1 MPTRIVHLPVS
12 YLFRRLPNRLWVITL
27 SLALTV
33 AMAAIAAV
41 GVGPAAAATAPVGLG
56 TAGSFAVLA
65 GSTVTN
71 TGPSVINGDLGVSPG
86 TSITGFPPGLV
97 NGTQHSADAVALQA
111 QKDLTIAYNDAAG
124 RAPTATVT
132 ADLGGQT
139 LVAGVYTGTT
149 LSLTGTLTLDAQGN
163 PNAVFIF
170 QSAKTLIT
178 ASASRIVLINGAD
191 PCNVFFQVGSSATL
205 GTNSVFVGTIL
216 ALTSIT
222 ANTGATVA
230 GRLLARN
237 GAVTLDS
244 NTITRPNCSV
254 ASTTSTST
262 TSTSPTS
269 TTSTSPT
276 STTSTSPTSTTST
289 SPTSTTST
297 SSTST
302 TSTSSST
309 TTSSSSTTSS
319 STAPTTTGLTPAS
332 GPTGGGTRVTVTG
345 SRFVPGSTSVTIG
358 AVVVPAAQV
367 KVSSATSLSF
377 VTPAHAAG
385 AVNVKVTTLAGTSGP
400 QTFRY
405 QTQES
410 ATSTLAVPGSGAP
423 HTGEPGSVNP
433 LNALIA
439 LGVLAAGAGLALR
452 FRGQPGK
459 N

>member
-1 MPTRIVHLPVS
+1 MPTRIVHLPVP
-12 YLFRRLPNRLWVITL
+12 YLFRRLPNRLWLITL

-71 TGPSVINGDLGVSPG
+71 TGPSVINGDLGVRPG

-276 STTSTSPTSTTST
+276 STTSTS
-289 SPTSTTST
+289 
-297 SSTST
+297 
-302 TSTSSST
+302 SST

-385 AVNVKVTTLAGTSGP
+385 AVNVKVTTPAGTSGP

-405 QTQES
+405 LTQES

>member
-12 YLFRRLPNRLWVITL
+12 YLFRRLPSRLWVITL

-262 TSTSPTS
+262 TSTTSTS

-289 SPTSTTST
+289 SPT
-297 SSTST
+297 
-302 TSTSSST
+302 ST

-385 AVNVKVTTLAGTSGP
+385 AVNVKVTTPAGTSGP

-405 QTQES
+405 LTQES
-410 ATSTLAVPGSGAP
+410 ATSTPAVPGSGAP

-439 LGVLAAGAGLALR
+439 LGLLAAGAGLALR
-452 FRGQPGK
+452 YRGQPGK

>member
-1 MPTRIVHLPVS
+1 MPTRIVHLPVP

-269 TTSTSPT
+269 TTSTSP
-276 STTSTSPTSTTST
+276 S
-289 SPTSTTST
+289 
-297 SSTST
+297 ST

-358 AVVVPAAQV
+358 AVVVPAALV

-385 AVNVKVTTLAGTSGP
+385 AVNVKVTTPAGTSGP

-405 QTQES
+405 LTQES

>member
-1 MPTRIVHLPVS
+1 MPTRIVHLPVP

-97 NGTQHSADAVALQA
+97 NGTQHSTDAVALQA

-269 TTSTSPT
+269 TTSTS
-276 STTSTSPTSTTST
+276 
-289 SPTSTTST
+289 
-297 SSTST
+297 
-302 TSTSSST
+302 SST

-385 AVNVKVTTLAGTSGP
+385 AVNVKVTTPAGTSGP

-405 QTQES
+405 LTQES

>member
-12 YLFRRLPNRLWVITL
+12 YLFRRLPSRLWVITL

-178 ASASRIVLINGAD
+178 ASASRIVLINGAN

-262 TSTSPTS
+262 TSTTSTS
-269 TTSTSPT
+269 TTSTSP
-276 STTSTSPTSTTST
+276 
-289 SPTSTTST
+289 
-297 SSTST
+297 TST

-385 AVNVKVTTLAGTSGP
+385 AVNVKVTTPAGTSGP

-405 QTQES
+405 LTQES

-452 FRGQPGK
+452 YRGQPGK

>member
-254 ASTTSTST
+254 ASTTSA
-262 TSTSPTS
+262 S

-405 QTQES
+405 LTQES

>member
-269 TTSTSPT
+269 TTSTS
-276 STTSTSPTSTTST
+276 
-289 SPTSTTST
+289 
-297 SSTST
+297 STST

-405 QTQES
+405 LTQES

>member
-269 TTSTSPT
+269 TTSTS
-276 STTSTSPTSTTST
+276 
-289 SPTSTTST
+289 
-297 SSTST
+297 STST

>member
-1 MPTRIVHLPVS
+1 MPTRIVHLPVP

-269 TTSTSPT
+269 TTSTS
-276 STTSTSPTSTTST
+276 
-289 SPTSTTST
+289 
-297 SSTST
+297 
-302 TSTSSST
+302 SST

-385 AVNVKVTTLAGTSGP
+385 AVNVKVTTPAGTSGP

-405 QTQES
+405 LTQES
-410 ATSTLAVPGSGAP
+410 ATSTPAVPGSGAP

>member
-12 YLFRRLPNRLWVITL
+12 YLFRRLPSLSRLWVITL

-111 QKDLTIAYNDAAG
+111 QKDLTIAYNDAAR

-178 ASASRIVLINGAD
+178 ASASRIVLINGAN

-262 TSTSPTS
+262 TSTSP
-269 TTSTSPT
+269 
-276 STTSTSPTSTTST
+276 
-289 SPTSTTST
+289 
-297 SSTST
+297 TST

-385 AVNVKVTTLAGTSGP
+385 AVNVKVTTPAGTSGP

-405 QTQES
+405 LTQES

-439 LGVLAAGAGLALR
+439 LGLLAAGAGLALR
-452 FRGQPGK
+452 FRGRPGK

>member
-1 MPTRIVHLPVS
+1 MPTRIVHLPVP

-97 NGTQHSADAVALQA
+97 NGTQHSTDAVALQA

-276 STTSTSPTSTTST
+276 STTSTS
-289 SPTSTTST
+289 
-297 SSTST
+297 
-302 TSTSSST
+302 SST

-385 AVNVKVTTLAGTSGP
+385 AVNVKVTTPAGTSGP

-405 QTQES
+405 LTQES